1 MPDFISKE
9 KIKLYRSLFLW
20 REDIYAIRW
29 EKNWNSGYMPAYDFD
44 WNEFSAHRAKWW
56 NISNFE
62 NKTLLALTDK
72 AIYSHLLWGKT
83 LWIYPLLANNNSNF
97 IVADFDK
104 KNWLEECKNLIKVCE
119 VYDIPTYIERSRS
132 WNGWHVWIFFESKY
146 PAIKSRKILFE
157 LLKKSLNVSIFE
169 KEFSFDRLFPNQ
181 DYLTWKW
188 FGNLIALPF
197 QWESLKQDNSC
208 FINVLDASVIENQWE
223 FLENIEKISVKEL
236 DEIYS
241 VLVCDDKNIETPI
254 ISNNI
259 NWFEIII
266 RNQIIIK
273 RENLTPNLIKFL
285 KDSLNFFN
293 SDYLVKKRLW
303 KSTYKTEK
311 YFKVIDESDLDIAIP
326 IWFLKQLEDFLKKN
340 NTTYTIKDYRNTFE
354 EIEYSSSIDLY
365 DYQEKVLLEI
375 EQEDSWIIV
384 APPWAGKT
392 VMWLEFIA
400 RKKQPALII
409 VHRRELYDQWIE
421 RIESFLWIIK
431 KDIWQVWN
439 WKYKVWK
446 SWITIAMMQTIVKK
460 DDLSEIKNKFGL
472 IIIDECHH
480 IPAKTFREAVV
491 NFNSKYIYGFT
502 ATPKRKN
509 NDEKLI
515 YCYIWD
521 IISTIDRDFKKVSSI
536 KNHINIKETNLFVP
550 FDYKIDNYEMVS
562 KVLVYDT
569 DRNTMIVEDLI
580 KEIWKN
586 RKIIVLTE
594 RKDHVMLINM
604 YLKNQHETITL
615 TWDDGIWKRKLKFQQ
630 IKSWNFQVLISTW
643 QLIWEWL
650 DIWELDCL
658 FLVYPF
664 SFEWKLIQYIWRI
677 QRTKKKQVIYDYH
690 DKNIDYFDKL
700 FKKRQT
706 FYNKLE
712 KSWRYK
718 IIRR

>member
-1 MPDFISKE
+1 MSQYISQE
-9 KIKLYRSLFLW
+9 QIKLYRSLFLW

-29 EKNWNSGYMPAYDFD
+29 EKNEKNWYMPAYEFD
-44 WNEFSAHRAKWW
+44 WDEFSAHRAQWW

-62 NKTLLALTDK
+62 NKTLLALTDRVL
-72 AIYSHLLWGKT
+72 YSHLLWSKT
-83 LWIYPLLANNNSNF
+83 LWIYPLLVNNNSNF

-104 KNWLEECKNLIKVCE
+104 KNWLEECKNLIQVCE
-119 VYDIPTYIERSRS
+119 IYDMPAYVERSRS
-132 WNGWHVWIFFESKY
+132 WNGGHVWIFFEEEY
-146 PAIKSRKILFE
+146 PAIKSRKILYE
-157 LLKKSLNVSIFE
+157 LLKKSLNISIFE

-181 DYLTWKW
+181 DYLTQKW

-197 QWESLKQDNSC
+197 QWELLKQGNSC
-208 FINVLDASVIENQWE
+208 FINLRDASIIENQWE
-223 FLENIEKISVKEL
+223 LLESVEKISVKGL
-236 DEIYS
+236 NEIYS
-241 VLVCDDKNIETPI
+241 AIVNDEEKGVSEVDTVTD
-254 ISNNI
+254 
-259 NWFEIII
+259 WFEIVMS
-266 RNQIIIK
+266 NQILIK
-273 RENLTPNLIKFL
+273 RKNLTPSLIKFL
-285 KDSLNFFN
+285 KESLNFFN

-311 YFKVIDESDLDIAIP
+311 YFKVINESDSHITIP
-326 IWFLKQLEDFLKKN
+326 TWFLKQLEDFLKES
-340 NTTYTIKDYRNTFE
+340 NTTYTLNDCRNKLE

-375 EQEDSWIIV
+375 NKEDAWIIV

-392 VMWLEFIA
+392 VMWLELIA
-400 RKKQPALII
+400 RKKQPAIII

-421 RIESFLWIIK
+421 RIESFLWIMK

-439 WKYKVWK
+439 QKYKIWK
-446 SWITIAMMQTIVKK
+446 SGVTIAMMQTIVKK
-460 DDLSEIKNKFGL
+460 DDLSEIQNKFWL

-480 IPAKTFREAVV
+480 IPAKTFREAIV
-491 NFNSKYIYGFT
+491 NFNSKYMYGFT

-521 IISTIDRDFKKVSSI
+521 IISTIDRDFKKVGSI

-569 DRNTMIVEDLI
+569 DRNSLIIEDLI

-604 YLKNQHETITL
+604 YIKNQYETITL
-615 TWDDGIWKRKLKFQQ
+615 TWDDSMWKRKLKLQQ

-643 QLIWEWL
+643 QLLWEWL

-664 SFEWKLIQYIWRI
+664 SFEWKLIQYIGRI
-677 QRTKKKQVIYDYH
+677 QRTKKKQVIYDYY

-700 FKKRQT
+700 FKKRKT
-706 FYNKLE
+706 YYNKLE
-712 KSWRYK
+712 ESWRYK
-718 IIRR
+718 IF